1 MDLTIAIMH
10 WGTEYQTTPNSSQT
24 ELANLLIENGVDIIL
39 GSHPHVLQKME
50 QKEVSFE
57 NGSQKDTFII
67 YSLGN
72 FISGQ
77 VKNYTKQSIILNLQ
91 ITKHY
96 GKNKKISIDS
106 VSYKPIY
113 MFDKNG
119 QKKYKLLDIENEII
133 KYEAGNQ
140 NITANLYNTLKSELE
155 HIYTIFSNN

>member
-1 MDLTIAIMH
+1 MH

-119 QKKYKLLDIENEII
+119 IYISCRSWLLN
-133 KYEAGNQ
+133 Y
-140 NITANLYNTLKSELE
+140 
-155 HIYTIFSNN
+155 